1 MARFICKNQMSSK
14 QEHYCDNSWSS
25 FIMPVFAGQEP
36 RNDLK
41 SKDLSNSI

>member
-25 FIMPVFAGQEP
+25 FIMPVFAGTEP
-36 RNDLK
+36 HSCLK
-41 SKDLSNSI
+41 SMSSLNSN